1 MDNLSVPVRISNI
14 PLLIMTR
21 TMRQEINKC
30 MGDLNGTRNQLGLP
44 IIDRTF
50 YPTKAQYILFFS
62 STHGSLT
69 KIDHMLD
76 RP

>member
-1 MDNLSVPVRISNI
+1 
-14 PLLIMTR
+14 
-21 TMRQEINKC
+21 